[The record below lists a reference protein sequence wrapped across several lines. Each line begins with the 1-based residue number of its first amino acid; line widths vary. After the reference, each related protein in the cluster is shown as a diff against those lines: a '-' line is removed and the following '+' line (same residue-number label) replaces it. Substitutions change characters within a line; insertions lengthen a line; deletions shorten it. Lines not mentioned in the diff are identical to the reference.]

1 MKLYR
6 ITADDGD
13 AKHVVTEYVGTQ
25 AEGVAQRKKLK
36 EDGFAQKHITTED
49 VEVPTD
55 KAGLIDW
62 LNKNAV

>member
-1 MKLYR
+1 MKLYK

-13 AKHVVTEYVGTQ
+13 KTVSKYVGTQ
-25 AEGVAQRKKLK
+25 ADSVAQRKKLK
-36 EDGFAQKHITTED
+36 EDGFAQKHITSDD

>member
-1 MKLYR
+1 MKLYK

-13 AKHVVTEYVGTQ
+13 KTVSKYVGTQ
-25 AEGVAQRKKLK
+25 AEAVAQRKKLK
-36 EDGFAQKHITTED
+36 EDGFAQKHITSDD

-55 KAGLIDW
+55 KAGLIAW